1 MFRAVSLFCGCGGM
15 DLGFAGAGFAVV
27 RAIDLDPAAAAV
39 HAANF
44 GAPAVLGDVTG
55 TDFAAWR
62 RELGPVDVVLGGFPC
77 QGFSKA
83 GPKRADDPR
92 NGLYRAMLGA
102 VRELRPACFVAEN
115 VEGLAQNFGGR
126 YLEQISGDFGALGY
140 QVAVALIDAIGYGVP
155 QHRRRIFFVGTA
167 AGMAPA
173 GWPQPSCAVRVRNG
187 ETGRPRSMPSAL
199 HGLLGPDRRPEL
211 APPLRES
218 ILQPS
223 ESILQQNGTESSVPA
238 SVAAGSVV
246 GAADVLAGTELA
258 VLAEPAA
265 VSAAIGDLRS
275 LDAPVPGHEVLTGWP
290 ARYEAIIKAI
300 GPGQKLCNVRHGPES
315 VRTWDIPQAFGP
327 VTAAERDILEAI
339 ARNRRHRKY
348 GTIPNGN
355 PLPVP
360 VIEEL
365 TGQRDLGP
373 VLDGLCQRGF
383 AKALNGGYDLRGG
396 LFCSGQFRR
405 PAWDAPAPTVLTG
418 FGNPRYFLHPLE
430 DRPFSLREAARLQGF
445 PDTFVL
451 RPPGVPLPDA
461 FRLVGNAVPPPLARA
476 LAGQVAAA
484 LAAR

>member
-62 RELGPVDVVLGGFPC
+62 RALGPVDVVLGGFPC

-126 YLEQISGDFGALGY
+126 YLEQISGDFGRLGY

-199 HGLLGPDRRPEL
+199 HGLLGPDGGAGL
-211 APPLRES
+211 
-218 ILQPS
+218 
-223 ESILQQNGTESSVPA
+223 NGG
-238 SVAAGSVV
+238 AGLDG
-246 GAADVLAGTELA
+246 GAG
-258 VLAEPAA
+258 LAEPVA
-265 VSAAIGDLRS
+265 VSAAIGDLRP

-339 ARNRRHRKY
+339 ARNRRHRRY
-348 GTIPNGN
+348 GSIPNGN

-365 TGQRDLGP
+365 TGQRDLAP
-373 VLDGLCQRGF
+373 VLDDLCQRGY
-383 AKALNGGYDLRGG
+383 AKALTGGYDLRGG

-405 PAWDAPAPTVLTG
+405 PVWDAPAPTVLTG

>member
-1 MFRAVSLFCGCGGM
+1 MFRAVSLFSGCGGM
-15 DLGFAGAGFAVV
+15 DLGFAWAGFAVV

-39 HAANF
+39 HTANF

-126 YLEQISGDFGALGY
+126 YLEQISGDFGRLGY
-140 QVAVALIDAIGYGVP
+140 RVAVALIDAIGYGVP

-199 HGLLGPDRRPEL
+199 HGLLGPDGSAGL
-211 APPLRES
+211 DGAGL
-218 ILQPS
+218 
-223 ESILQQNGTESSVPA
+223 N
-238 SVAAGSVV
+238 AAGLN
-246 GAADVLAGTELA
+246 GAGPDGAGPDGGA
-258 VLAEPAA
+258 GLAEPVA

-383 AKALNGGYDLRGG
+383 AKALPGGYDLRGG

>member
-62 RELGPVDVVLGGFPC
+62 RALGPVDVVLGGFPC

-115 VEGLAQNFGGR
+115 VEGLAQNFGGW
-126 YLEQISGDFGALGY
+126 YLEQISGDFGRLGY

-173 GWPQPSCAVRVRNG
+173 GWPQPSCTVRVRNG

-199 HGLLGPDRRPEL
+199 HGLLGPDAGSGPALTGTEPSVL
-211 APPLRES
+211 IGSAPADAAIVTAPGCAGL
-218 ILQPS
+218 
-223 ESILQQNGTESSVPA
+223 NGTGSSVQ
-238 SVAAGSVV
+238 
-246 GAADVLAGTELA
+246 
-258 VLAEPAA
+258 AEPVP

-383 AKALNGGYDLRGG
+383 AKALTGGYDLRGG

>member
-211 APPLRES
+211 APHLRES
-218 ILQPS
+218 ILQP
-223 ESILQQNGTESSVPA
+223 NGTESSVPA

-246 GAADVLAGTELA
+246 GAVDVLAGTELA

-365 TGQRDLGP
+365 TGQRGLGP

-383 AKALNGGYDLRGG
+383 AKALTGGYDLRGG

>member
-126 YLEQISGDFGALGY
+126 YLEQISGDFGRLGY

-199 HGLLGPDRRPEL
+199 HGLLGPDGGAGL
-211 APPLRES
+211 DG
-218 ILQPS
+218 
-223 ESILQQNGTESSVPA
+223 GTGPDGGTGLTEPVP
-238 SVAAGSVV
+238 
-246 GAADVLAGTELA
+246 
-258 VLAEPAA
+258 

-365 TGQRDLGP
+365 TGQRDLAP

-383 AKALNGGYDLRGG
+383 AKALTGGYDLRGG

-445 PDTFVL
+445 PDQFVL

>member
-1 MFRAVSLFCGCGGM
+1 MFRAVSLFSGCGGM

-27 RAIDLDPAAAAV
+27 RAVDLDPAAAAV

-44 GAPAVLGDVTG
+44 GTPAMRGDVTG

-126 YLEQISGDFGALGY
+126 YLEEISGDFGRLGY

-173 GWPQPSCAVRVRNG
+173 GWPQPGCAVRVRNG

-199 HGLLGPDRRPEL
+199 HGLLGPD
-211 APPLRES
+211 
-218 ILQPS
+218 
-223 ESILQQNGTESSVPA
+223 G
-238 SVAAGSVV
+238 
-246 GAADVLAGTELA
+246 GAAPGGAAPGGAAPGGAAPDRGPW
-258 VLAEPAA
+258 LAEPVP

-275 LDAPVPGHEVLTGWP
+275 LDARVPDHQVITGWP

-451 RPPGVPLPDA
+451 RPPGVSLPDA

-476 LAGQVAAA
+476 LASQVAAA

>member
-1 MFRAVSLFCGCGGM
+1 MFRAVSLFSGCGGM
-15 DLGFAGAGFAVV
+15 DLGFAGAGFTVV

-39 HAANF
+39 HAVNF
-44 GAPAVLGDVTG
+44 GTPAVPGDVTG
-55 TDFAAWR
+55 TGFAAWR

-92 NGLYRAMLGA
+92 NGLYRAMLAA

-126 YLEQISGDFGALGY
+126 YLEQISGDFGRLGY
-140 QVAVALIDAIGYGVP
+140 RVAVALIDAIGYGVP

-167 AGMAPA
+167 AGLPPA
-173 GWPQPSCAVRVRNG
+173 GWPQPSRAVRVRNG
-187 ETGRPRSMPSAL
+187 ETGRPRAMPSAL
-199 HGLLGPDRRPEL
+199 HGLLGPDH
-211 APPLRES
+211 A
-218 ILQPS
+218 
-223 ESILQQNGTESSVPA
+223 
-238 SVAAGSVV
+238 
-246 GAADVLAGTELA
+246 LAGAGLTG
-258 VLAEPAA
+258 LAEPVP

-275 LDAPVPGHEVLTGWP
+275 LDAPVAGHEVITGWP
-290 ARYEAIIKAI
+290 DRYEAIIKAI

-327 VTAAERDILEAI
+327 VTAAERDVLEVI

-365 TGQRDLGP
+365 TGQRDLRP

-383 AKALNGGYDLRGG
+383 AKALDGRYDLRGG

-445 PDTFVL
+445 PDEFVL
-451 RPPGVPLPDA
+451 RPPGVSLPDA

-476 LAGQVAAA
+476 LAAQVAAA
-484 LAAR
+484 LTAG

>member
-15 DLGFAGAGFAVV
+15 DLGFAGAGFAVA

-126 YLEQISGDFGALGY
+126 YLEQISGDFGRLGY

-167 AGMAPA
+167 AGIAPA
-173 GWPQPSCAVRVRNG
+173 GWPRPSGAVRVRNG

-199 HGLLGPDRRPEL
+199 HGLLGPD
-211 APPLRES
+211 
-218 ILQPS
+218 
-223 ESILQQNGTESSVPA
+223 
-238 SVAAGSVV
+238 AG
-246 GAADVLAGTELA
+246 AGQDGGRA
-258 VLAEPAA
+258 GLAEPVA

-355 PLPVP
+355 PLPVL

-365 TGQRDLGP
+365 TGQRDLAP
-373 VLDGLCQRGF
+373 VLDGLCRRGF
-383 AKALNGGYDLRGG
+383 AKALTGGYDLRGG

-430 DRPFSLREAARLQGF
+430 DRPVSLREAARLQGF
-445 PDTFVL
+445 PDQFVL

>member
-1 MFRAVSLFCGCGGM
+1 MFRAVSLFSGSGGM
-15 DLGFAGAGFAVV
+15 DLGFAGAGFTVV

-44 GAPAVLGDVTG
+44 GTPAVPGDVTG

-92 NGLYRAMLGA
+92 NGLYRAMLAA

-126 YLEQISGDFGALGY
+126 YLEQISGDFGRLGY
-140 QVAVALIDAIGYGVP
+140 RVAVALIDAIGYGVP

-167 AGMAPA
+167 GGLPPA
-173 GWPQPSCAVRVRNG
+173 GWPRPTSVVRVRNG
-187 ETGRPRSMPSAL
+187 ETGRPRAMPSAL
-199 HGLLGPDRRPEL
+199 HGLLGPDH
-211 APPLRES
+211 
-218 ILQPS
+218 
-223 ESILQQNGTESSVPA
+223 
-238 SVAAGSVV
+238 
-246 GAADVLAGTELA
+246 VLAGAELTA
-258 VLAEPAA
+258 LAEPVT

-275 LDAPVPGHEVLTGWP
+275 LDAPVAGHEVITGWP
-290 ARYEAIIKAI
+290 DRYAAIIKAI

-327 VTAAERDILEAI
+327 VTAAERDVLEAI

-365 TGQRDLGP
+365 TGQPGLRP
-373 VLDGLCQRGF
+373 VLEDLRRRGF
-383 AKALNGGYDLRGG
+383 AKVLDGRYDLRGG

-418 FGNPRYFLHPLE
+418 FGSPRYFLHPLE

-445 PDTFVL
+445 PDTFAL
-451 RPPGVPLPDA
+451 RPPGVSLPDA

-476 LAGQVAAA
+476 LAAQVAAA

>member
-1 MFRAVSLFCGCGGM
+1 
-15 DLGFAGAGFAVV
+15 
-27 RAIDLDPAAAAV
+27 
-39 HAANF
+39 
-44 GAPAVLGDVTG
+44 
-55 TDFAAWR
+55 
-62 RELGPVDVVLGGFPC
+62 VVLGGFPC

-126 YLEQISGDFGALGY
+126 YLEQISGDFGRLGY

-167 AGMAPA
+167 AGMAPTS
-173 GWPQPSCAVRVRNG
+173 WPQPSCAVRVRNG

-199 HGLLGPDRRPEL
+199 HGLLGPDGSTRQHEAGLDGAAGPDGAAGL
-211 APPLRES
+211 AEP
-218 ILQPS
+218 
-223 ESILQQNGTESSVPA
+223 
-238 SVAAGSVV
+238 VAAG
-246 GAADVLAGTELA
+246 
-258 VLAEPAA
+258 
-265 VSAAIGDLRS
+265 AAIGDLCS

-383 AKALNGGYDLRGG
+383 AKALAGGYDLRGG

-451 RPPGVPLPDA
+451 RPPGVSLPDA

-476 LAGQVAAA
+476 LAGQVAVA
-484 LAAR
+484 LRSGISHSLPASGSALE

>member
-1 MFRAVSLFCGCGGM
+1 MFRAVSLFSGCGGM

-44 GAPAVLGDVTG
+44 GTPAVPGDVTA
-55 TDFAAWR
+55 TDFSAWR
-62 RELGPVDVVLGGFPC
+62 RELGSVDVVLGGFPC

-92 NGLYRAMLGA
+92 NGLYRAMLAA

-126 YLEQISGDFGALGY
+126 YLEQISCDFGRLGY

-167 AGMAPA
+167 AGTAPA
-173 GWPQPSCAVRVRNG
+173 GWPQPGCAVRVRNG

-199 HGLLGPDRRPEL
+199 HGLLGPEP
-211 APPLRES
+211 APPNGNPDSNRV
-218 ILQPS
+218 
-223 ESILQQNGTESSVPA
+223 GTEYSVLNEP
-238 SVAAGSVV
+238 VAI
-246 GAADVLAGTELA
+246 
-258 VLAEPAA
+258 
-265 VSAAIGDLRS
+265 SAAIGDLRS
-275 LDAPVPGHEVLTGWP
+275 LDARVADHQVITGWP

-327 VTAAERDILEAI
+327 VTAAERDILEVI

-365 TGQRDLGP
+365 TGQRDLRP

-383 AKALNGGYDLRGG
+383 A
-396 LFCSGQFRR
+396 
-405 PAWDAPAPTVLTG
+405 
-418 FGNPRYFLHPLE
+418 
-430 DRPFSLREAARLQGF
+430 
-445 PDTFVL
+445 
-451 RPPGVPLPDA
+451 
-461 FRLVGNAVPPPLARA
+461 
-476 LAGQVAAA
+476 
-484 LAAR
+484 

>member
-126 YLEQISGDFGALGY
+126 YLEQISGDFGRLGY

-167 AGMAPA
+167 AGIAPA
-173 GWPQPSCAVRVRNG
+173 GWPQPSGAVRVRNG

-199 HGLLGPDRRPEL
+199 HGLLGPD
-211 APPLRES
+211 
-218 ILQPS
+218 
-223 ESILQQNGTESSVPA
+223 
-238 SVAAGSVV
+238 AGAGPDGG
-246 GAADVLAGTELA
+246 GAG
-258 VLAEPAA
+258 LAEPVA

-365 TGQRDLGP
+365 TGQRDLVP

-383 AKALNGGYDLRGG
+383 AKALAGGYDLRGG

-445 PDTFVL
+445 PDQFVL
-451 RPPGVPLPDA
+451 RPPGVSLPDA

>member
-27 RAIDLDPAAAAV
+27 RAVDLDPAAAAV

-44 GAPAVLGDVTG
+44 GAPAVRGDVTG

-126 YLEQISGDFGALGY
+126 YLEEISGDFGRLGY

-173 GWPQPSCAVRVRNG
+173 GWPRPGCAVRVRNG

-199 HGLLGPDRRPEL
+199 HGLLGPDASS
-211 APPLRES
+211 AP
-218 ILQPS
+218 
-223 ESILQQNGTESSVPA
+223 G
-238 SVAAGSVV
+238 
-246 GAADVLAGTELA
+246 GAAPGGAAADRGPW
-258 VLAEPAA
+258 LAEPVP

-275 LDAPVPGHEVLTGWP
+275 LDARVPDHQVITGWP
-290 ARYEAIIKAI
+290 ARYEPIIKAI

-360 VIEEL
+360 VIQEL
-365 TGQRDLGP
+365 TGQRDLGL

-383 AKALNGGYDLRGG
+383 AKALTGGYDLRGG

-418 FGNPRYFLHPLE
+418 FGSPRYFLHPLE

-451 RPPGVPLPDA
+451 RPPGVSLPDA